1 MAVQRAGRERFLES
15 AKVRALLVLRKGK
28 TLSRTIVDM
37 GTRLVV
43 AVIVGVALA
52 LSVVAD
58 ARASAPPN
66 TIPNGGFET
75 GDLSGWRVSGDAF
88 TVTSETNWGWGGDF
102 ENAGRFHVW
111 GFKNAGDAGT
121 GELQS
126 ATWTNWGSH
135 YVDFLI
141 SGGDDIDN
149 LYVGLA
155 VDGVIVR
162 KATGTNDEKYR
173 RVIWDISPYRYAAQM
188 SFVVV
193 DRATGGWGHI

>member
-88 TVTSETNWGWGGDF
+88 TVTSD
-102 ENAGRFHVW
+102 
-111 GFKNAGDAGT
+111 
-121 GELQS
+121 
-126 ATWTNWGSH
+126 TNWGSH